1 MYQGALFVRHP
12 LQGHLDPEQAQQ
24 LWVWPPSALC
34 CPCRDS
40 ATVCS
45 KPLGPAKY
53 PTKALSQFLNV
64 FAFFFFPNSQTP
76 WESGDRKNIPID
88 NFIHHGGWLLG
99 TEASLRLRIFD
110 VGDARCPHPVWWLHF
125 SYLWTALS
133 LAVQQYSFLPAYL
146 TSTPRS
152 RIIAKVPMDTAQ
164 ASY

>member
-12 LQGHLDPEQAQQ
+12 FQGHLDPEQAQQ

-64 FAFFFFPNSQTP
+64 FAFFFPQLT
-76 WESGDRKNIPID
+76 D
-88 NFIHHGGWLLG
+88 
-99 TEASLRLRIFD
+99 TLRIWWQKKYTYRQLYTSWWMAFRNWSQSQ
-110 VGDARCPHPVWWLHF
+110 VENLWCGRCSL
-125 SYLWTALS
+125 STSSLMAALQLPLDS
-133 LAVQQYSFLPAYL
+133 PELGRSAVFIPPCLSN
-146 TSTPRS
+146 
-152 RIIAKVPMDTAQ
+152 
-164 ASY
+164 